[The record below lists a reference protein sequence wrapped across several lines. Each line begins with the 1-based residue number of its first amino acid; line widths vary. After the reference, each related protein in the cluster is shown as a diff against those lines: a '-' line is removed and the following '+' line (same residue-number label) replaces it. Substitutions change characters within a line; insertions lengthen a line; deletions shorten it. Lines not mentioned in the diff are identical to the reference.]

1 MIQFHSYLKRVYKV
15 ITTEI
20 VHDWISNTD
29 DDRGILRRLD
39 YAYGFDIIEGNPTKI
54 NPNDDNPNGILRI
67 LKREQARFNNNPEI
81 DYFVKRVEETCETI
95 KKLHCLF
102 LVASYEQ
109 FHQDTNT
116 FLHRFYSQIN
126 DPAKGQTCF
135 LSGPKPFFRIR
146 GLEHIESSVDK
157 RIEFFHVPFDKRY
170 LMGTYR
176 YSIPGYPSLYCSSS
190 LYCACEEFGCKDID
204 KCGYSAYRIAQPIRV
219 LDLRWRF
226 NDSKLKQSEDPTLV
240 KHYLLRL
247 PIIIACGMQVKVT
260 SAKFVPEYIFS
271 QQVFQW
277 LMSQMRHD
285 EKLNTTMGVLY
296 TSTKENLWQEICKRN
311 NADAM
316 TNYALLAF
324 TSVTEKAQYSETLA
338 SRLEARKPI
347 AWNKPISHKKSRF
360 ETLMDIEK
368 ELLASRASKYMLMSN
383 YIYKKQ

>member
-1 MIQFHSYLKRVYKV
+1 MIQFHTYLKRVYKA

-54 NPNDDNPNGILRI
+54 NPNDDNPNGLLRI

-126 DPAKGQTCF
+126 DPAKGQTCI

-146 GLEHIESSVDK
+146 GLEHIKSSVDE

-190 LYCACEEFGCKDID
+190 LYCAWEEFGCKDIE
-204 KCGYSAYRIAQPIRV
+204 KCGYSAYRIAQSIRV
-219 LDLRWRF
+219 LDLRWKF
-226 NDSKLKQSEDPTLV
+226 NESKLKQLDDPTLL

-247 PIIIACGMQVKVT
+247 PLIIACSMQVKAP

-271 QQVFQW
+271 QQIFQW

-296 TSTKENLWQEICKRN
+296 TSTKEDLWQEICKRN
-311 NADAM
+311 NADDM

-324 TSVTEKAQYSETLA
+324 TSVTESAQYSETLA
-338 SRLEARKPI
+338 SKLEARKPI
-347 AWNKPISHKKSRF
+347 IWDKPIPHRKSRY
-360 ETLMDIEK
+360 EILIDVEK
-368 ELLASRASKYMLMSN
+368 ELLAPRSSKYMPMSN
-383 YIYKKQ
+383 YIYKK